1 MPITEGLAEGRRRT
15 KLPLEE
21 KLAEFK
27 ISLSIKKYM
36 REI

>member
-1 MPITEGLAEGRRRT
+1 MERMFGRRRT

-27 ISLSIKKYM
+27 ISLSIKKT
-36 REI
+36 